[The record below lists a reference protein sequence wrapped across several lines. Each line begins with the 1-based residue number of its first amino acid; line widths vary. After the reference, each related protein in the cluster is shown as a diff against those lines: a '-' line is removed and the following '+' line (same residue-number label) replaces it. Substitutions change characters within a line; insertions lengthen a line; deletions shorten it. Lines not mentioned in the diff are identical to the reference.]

1 MKYDFVIVGAGSA
14 GSILA
19 ARLSEDPG
27 VSVLL
32 LEAGPDYP
40 DFQHLPEELKYG
52 YNTGRGAPPLRTFEG
67 HPISLLDSRHNWQ
80 YVGRASEMIP
90 EMPVPRGKVT
100 GGSSAINTSGF
111 FRGDP
116 EDFDHWAALGNDGW
130 SFQEVLPFFRKM
142 ETDVDHH
149 DDFHGTDG
157 PIFVHHSHREDW
169 HPAQAAFYN
178 ACRAAGFPD
187 CPDHNSPDG
196 TGVGPGI
203 NNNHNRV
210 RFSTALGYLAPSRHR
225 LNLTIRSNCTVR
237 RLMFQGN
244 RVTGALVESGGE
256 SFTVEGGETILSA
269 GAIGSPQLLMLSGV
283 GPAEQLEDVGVP
295 VLLDSPGVGQNLKDH
310 PKLYMSWRI
319 RDGYPRSNETSR
331 GGATLRFSA
340 PDSQYRTDLSIGLA
354 AFVMPRINTMRVPK
368 DSYIVASDPDLAEM
382 TVALLRPSGRGEL
395 RLQSA
400 DHNIQPWVDYNFLSE
415 PFDRERLRHGVRQ
428 ALQLARH
435 EGMRELLGDRL
446 APADPDLV
454 SDEALDA
461 WMMREAVTF
470 SHISGTCKMGPSS
483 DPAAVVDQY
492 GRVYGLEGLRVADA
506 SIMPDLVSAPIN
518 PAVLMLGERIADLVR
533 SGL

>member
-111 FRGDP
+111 IRGDP

-244 RVTGALVESGGE
+244 RMTGALVESGGE

-368 DSYIVASDPDLAEM
+368 DSYIAASDPDLAEM
-382 TVALLRPSGRGEL
+382 TVALLRPDSRGEL
-395 RLQSA
+395 KLQST
-400 DHNIQPWVDYNFLSE
+400 DSNVQPWLDYNYLSE
-415 PFDRERLRHGVRQ
+415 PSDRQRLRHGVRQ
-428 ALQLARH
+428 ALQLAQH

-454 SDEALDA
+454 SDETLDA
-461 WMMREAVTF
+461 WMLREAVTF
-470 SHISGTCKMGPSS
+470 SHISGTCKMGPPS
-483 DPAAVVDQY
+483 DPMAVVDQY
-492 GRVYGLEGLRVADA
+492 GRVHGLEGLRVADA

-518 PAVLMLGERIADLVR
+518 PAVLMLGERIADFVR